1 MYTCIGI
8 EDGNNYINI
17 SINDFKFP
25 RRHSNN
31 FKTNNKNY
39 KKIIQFMITILGLA
53 ESLKR

>member
-8 EDGNNYINI
+8 EDGNNFINN